1 MNVVV
6 TTEGH
11 FIDVDGVIFSRSIAP
26 TFFERYLEVW
36 EEVLLLVRLS
46 HATAP
51 PEGASPIRMNGVRMV
66 GLPEFRGPLQFFK
79 KEERFAG
86 AYGRHCR
93 RGRA

>member
-36 EEVLLLVRLS
+36 EEVLLL
-46 HATAP
+46 
-51 PEGASPIRMNGVRMV
+51 GACRMQRHPRKV
-66 GLPEFRGPLQFFK
+66 LHQFV
-79 KEERFAG
+79 
-86 AYGRHCR
+86 
-93 RGRA
+93 